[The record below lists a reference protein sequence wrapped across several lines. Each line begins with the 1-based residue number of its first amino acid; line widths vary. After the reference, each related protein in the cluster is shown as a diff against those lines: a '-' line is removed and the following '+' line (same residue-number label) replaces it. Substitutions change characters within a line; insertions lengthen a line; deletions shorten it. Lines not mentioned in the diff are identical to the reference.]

1 MNFDSGPSELA
12 NCLEVIQA
20 WVGNNKLKLN
30 PDKRDFIAIGDDQ
43 IRSSMTSSFPVS
55 FLGNIVE
62 SAESVKIL
70 GVILD
75 TNNSVQRHVANLC
88 HICYYHV
95 TTIKQK
101 VCQN

>member
-1 MNFDSGPSELA
+1 M
-12 NCLEVIQA
+12 
-20 WVGNNKLKLN
+20 K
-30 PDKRDFIAIGDDQ
+30 
-43 IRSSMTSSFPVS
+43 SSFPVS

-88 HICYYHV
+88 CICYYHH
-95 TTIKQK
+95 QELPR
-101 VCQN
+101 VCMQVFKS